1 MSTATELRDKT
12 PQELSELIAD
22 TRRVLLDL
30 RFQNASGELENT
42 AGLREAR
49 RELARALTVAREREI
64 EAVDEPAAAPAASA
78 AASAEPTEATEET
91 ETEEQP

>member
-78 AASAEPTEATEET
+78 EPTEATEET
-91 ETEEQP
+91 ETEEQS

>member
-12 PQELSELIAD
+12 PQELGELIAD

-78 AASAEPTEATEET
+78 EPTEATEET

>member
-49 RELARALTVAREREI
+49 RELARALTVARERES
-64 EAVDEPAAAPAASA
+64 EAVDEPAAVP

>member
-30 RFQNASGELENT
+30 RFRNASGELENT

-64 EAVDEPAAAPAASA
+64 EAVDEPAAAS

>member
-30 RFQNASGELENT
+30 RFRNASGELENT

-64 EAVDEPAAAPAASA
+64 EAVDEPAASVAAPA
-78 AASAEPTEATEET
+78 EPSEATEET
-91 ETEEQP
+91 ETEEQS

>member
-22 TRRVLLDL
+22 TRRTLLDL

-64 EAVDEPAAAPAASA
+64 EAADEPAAAVAAP
-78 AASAEPTEATEET
+78 AEPTEAIEET
-91 ETEEQP
+91 ETEEQS

>member
-64 EAVDEPAAAPAASA
+64 EAVDEPAAVP

>member
-1 MSTATELRDKT
+1 VSTATELRDKT

-64 EAVDEPAAAPAASA
+64 EAVDEPAAAPP
-78 AASAEPTEATEET
+78 ASAEPTEATEET

>member
-12 PQELSELIAD
+12 PKELNQLIAD
-22 TRRVLLDL
+22 TRRTLLDL

-49 RELARALTVAREREI
+49 RELARALTVARERVD
-64 EAVDEPAAAPAASA
+64 EAGEEPAAAAPVASA
-78 AASAEPTEATEET
+78 PATEATEET
-91 ETEEQP
+91 ETEEQS

>member
-1 MSTATELRDKT
+1 VSTATELRDKT

-64 EAVDEPAAAPAASA
+64 EAVDEPAAAS

>member
-1 MSTATELRDKT
+1 MTRSAADLRETT
-12 PQELSELIAD
+12 PQELLQVIAE
-22 TRRVLLDL
+22 TRRSLLDL

-78 AASAEPTEATEET
+78 EPTEATEET
-91 ETEEQP
+91 ETEEQS

>member
-64 EAVDEPAAAPAASA
+64 EAVDEPAAAPAAP

>member
-12 PQELSELIAD
+12 PQELNQLIAD
-22 TRRVLLDL
+22 TRRTLLDL

-78 AASAEPTEATEET
+78 EPTEATEET
-91 ETEEQP
+91 ETEEQS

>member
-64 EAVDEPAAAPAASA
+64 EAVDEPAASVAAPA
-78 AASAEPTEATEET
+78 EPSEATEET
-91 ETEEQP
+91 ETEEQS